1 MNRRQFSQASLFAM
15 SSGALSLSGCR
26 ENSDA
31 PPIALPPFSQSTFH
45 SQLEALRL
53 AYEAKDQHVSSSL
66 LPPLN
71 ESVLRERCA
80 WFPAALPEELIALYA
95 WHGGQDKE
103 VDQDKFP
110 FWFRD
115 CGFISPSQAER
126 EYKDIM
132 SSYGQNP
139 MDHELLKYSFPFAAF
154 NSGWLVLPCKSQ
166 SLDPRFPRPVIF
178 VMEGITV
185 FFYSMQLMVDTCVE
199 WVSHPQLNEHAQL
212 PSDIE
217 LKIWQKHN
225 PRIFADAR

>member
-1 MNRRQFSQASLFAM
+1 MNRRQFSQTSFSFL
-15 SSGALSLSGCR
+15 SSAVLPLSACR
-26 ENSDA
+26 QTNDA
-31 PPIALPPFSQSTFH
+31 PPVVLPAFSQVVFH
-45 SQLEALRL
+45 AQLEALRL
-53 AYEAKDQHVSSSL
+53 AYEAKGQHVSSSL

-71 ESVLRERCA
+71 EVALRERCA
-80 WFPAALPEELIALYA
+80 WFPAALPQELTSLYA
-95 WHGGQDKE
+95 WHGGQDKK

-115 CGFISPSQAER
+115 CGFISPNEAER

-132 SSYGQNP
+132 SIYGQNP

-154 NSGWLVLPCKSQ
+154 NSGWLVLPCKGQ
-166 SLDPRFPRPVIF
+166 SLDLRFPRPVIF

-185 FFYSMQLMVDTCVE
+185 FFYSMQLMIDTCVE

-212 PSDIE
+212 PPEIE

-225 PRIFADAR
+225 PGIFADAH